1 MRGRKTDS
9 VFISDFIAG
18 CVQSGHDTA
27 EAIVQQAKNSISSID
42 EEIQRV
48 EKLKLNRAKLL
59 DVVAT
64 FEKAS
69 KPSRSEEARILSF
82 FKIQQPQI
90 CKYICDCLKSGVV
103 AVENLGK
110 KYPHQE
116 LMYCIKQLIEYK
128 VIAKSGSHLL
138 RGEVFDDYMR
148 FVLQES

>member
-18 CVQSGHDTA
+18 CVQSGYDTA

-82 FKIQQPQI
+82 FKIQHPQI